1 MGGIFP
7 QKFFQ
12 NFLDN
17 FPIKFFLPNYFY
29 DGIIPPFDAPNTH
42 MGRGDTPPGGG
53 VGGIYGGMGG
63 CLDKKPPCK

>member
-42 MGRGDTPPGGG
+42 MGRGDTPREG
-53 VGGIYGGMGG
+53 V
-63 CLDKKPPCK
+63 